1 MTRRPTDQ
9 SRDREGA
16 GRVAVSARRP
26 GGIPG
31 VPGSLASRWLHVT
44 ATITASAL
52 LVGLLASCNVSPQT
66 TSNQT
71 ADFTGEV
78 FPEDAEPA
86 VAALDYTPNELL
98 VQPFPGATPAEVNDA
113 VSRAGAS
120 VVETMHEL
128 DLTVLRVNA
137 GDLASAATKLV
148 EGGVIEGV
156 QKNYEFQAQAIPDDT
171 LFDRQDY
178 LELVR
183 LPEAWDIT
191 TGDPDV
197 IIAVLD
203 SGVYVDHTDLSN
215 KVIGGWNV
223 LDDDDNYGD
232 AYGHGTLVS
241 GVAAANSN
249 NGIGVTG
256 VAWDSRILAVRI
268 ADDNGKTTSRD
279 IAAGILWAASHGAKV
294 INVSYA
300 PLWANKVVRSAA
312 QVAWQRGSLVV
323 ISAGNA
329 GGMTMN
335 RGYPE
340 AMFVGAVTGEGT
352 VAAFSDR
359 GAFVDVA
366 APGSAIET
374 TAVGDVY
381 DLTNGTSF
389 SAPIVSGVAA
399 LAWSINPNFRP
410 ATIMQMIVDHA
421 IDVGT
426 AGRDNE
432 YGHGLV
438 DAAATLLAAMNTI
451 ATDDTT
457 APSVTVEAPEDGDS
471 LTKRT
476 LVKIDAEDESGVADV
491 TLLVDGVA
499 VAVDSRSPYRIVL
512 DPSRFEAGQH
522 VLGFV
527 ATDVIG
533 NASAPLAIDVVFG
546 PGEVTPAGKVTF
558 TSPASGSTVSGDV
571 TIEATLS
578 AEAGLATAELLV
590 DGTSVWTTAVSGTET
605 NITYLWPSG
614 GYAAGAHTLAV
625 ILTDALGRRTTGDIS
640 LITN

>member
-1 MTRRPTDQ
+1 MRKRPTDQ
-9 SRDREGA
+9 SRPPGA
-16 GRVAVSARRP
+16 EERTGRSPSWPRVA
-26 GGIPG
+26 
-31 VPGSLASRWLHVT
+31 
-44 ATITASAL
+44 ATIAASAL
-52 LVGLLASCNVSPQT
+52 LVGLLAGCDTAPPTLDS
-66 TSNQT
+66 QT
-71 ADFTGEV
+71 ADFIGDV

-86 VAALDYTPNELL
+86 VAALDYTRNELL
-98 VQPFPGATPAEVNDA
+98 VQPFPGVEPAEVNDA
-113 VSRAGAS
+113 VSRAGAT
-120 VVETMHEL
+120 VVETMPVL
-128 DLTVLRVNA
+128 DLTVLRVDA
-137 GDLASAATKLV
+137 GDLAAAATKLV
-148 EGGVIEGV
+148 EDGVIEGV
-156 QKNYEFQAQAIPDDT
+156 HKNYEFQAQAIPDDT

-183 LPEAWDIT
+183 LPEAWDVT
-191 TGDPDV
+191 TGDPDL

-232 AYGHGTLVS
+232 VYGHGTLVS
-241 GVAAANSN
+241 GVAAADSN

-256 VAWDSRILAVRI
+256 VAWGSRILAVRI
-268 ADDNGKTTSRD
+268 ADDNGMTTSRD

-312 QVAWQRGSLVV
+312 QVAWHRGSLVV

-340 AMFVGAVTGEGT
+340 ALFVGAVNSEGA

-359 GAFVDVA
+359 GVFVDLA

-389 SAPIVSGVAA
+389 SAPIVSGIAA
-399 LAWSINPNFRP
+399 LAWSVNPNFRP
-410 ATIMQMIVDHA
+410 ATIMQLLIDHA
-421 IDVGT
+421 VDEGT
-426 AGRDNE
+426 EGKDNE

-438 DAAATLLAAMNTI
+438 DAAATVLAATNTA
-451 ATDDTT
+451 ATDDTA
-457 APSVTVEAPEDGDS
+457 APTVRVDAPADGDS
-471 LTKRT
+471 LTRRT
-476 LVKIDAEDESGVADV
+476 LVNIDAEDESGVADV

-499 VAVDSRSPYRIVL
+499 VAVDSRAPYRIVL
-512 DPSRFEAGQH
+512 DPSRYDAGQH

-527 ATDVIG
+527 ATDVVG
-533 NASAPLAIDVVFG
+533 NASAPFAIDVVFG
-546 PGEVTPAGKVTF
+546 TGSTTPAGKVTF
-558 TSPASGSTVSGDV
+558 SSPSDGSTVSGDV
-571 TIEATLS
+571 TINATLS
-578 AEAGLATAELLV
+578 AESGLATVEVLV
-590 DGTSVWTTAVSGTET
+590 DGMSVWTTAVSGTQT
-605 NITYLWPSG
+605 DITYLWPSN
-614 GYAAGAHTLAV
+614 GYASGSHTITVL
-625 ILTDALGRRTTGDIS
+625 LTDSLGRRTTGDIT
-640 LITN
+640 LNLY